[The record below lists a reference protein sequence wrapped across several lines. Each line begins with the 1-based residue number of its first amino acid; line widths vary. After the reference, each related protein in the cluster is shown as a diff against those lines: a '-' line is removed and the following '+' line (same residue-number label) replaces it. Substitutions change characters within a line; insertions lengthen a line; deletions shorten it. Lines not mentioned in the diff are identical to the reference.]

1 MYMATLVTVGV
12 ILLVVSIALFT
23 LTGRRRPVVEVVRG
37 PDPLVLTLPA
47 ESEGPPAARRL
58 VEGYCV
64 RDKKKVEMV
73 NPQPTTLKN
82 GTLATFGL
90 CALCGTQIYKID
102 RSILVPQHR
111 ERVQEGRWGL
121 A

>member
-1 MYMATLVTVGV
+1 MNMPTLVTAGV
-12 ILLVVSIALFT
+12 ILMVVIIALFT
-23 LTGRRRPVVEVVRG
+23 LAGRRRPVVEAVRG

-47 ESEGPPAARRL
+47 ESEGPPAASRL

-90 CALCGTQIYKID
+90 CPLCGTQIYKID
-102 RSILVPQHR
+102 RSILVPEHR
-111 ERVQEGRWGL
+111 ERVQEGRWR
-121 A
+121 AA

>member
-1 MYMATLVTVGV
+1 MDMATLVTTGV
-12 ILLVVSIALFT
+12 ILVVVSIALFT
-23 LTGRRRPVVEVVRG
+23 LAGRRRPVVEVVRG
-37 PDPLVLTLPA
+37 PDPLVSTLPA
-47 ESEGPPAARRL
+47 ESEDPPVASRL

-90 CALCGTQIYKID
+90 CPLCSTQIYKID
-102 RSILVPQHR
+102 RSILVPEHR
-111 ERVQEGRWGL
+111 ERVQEGHWR
-121 A
+121 AA